1 MPYNISSQKPT
12 FDGRAGRDCFTIWE
26 RWQPACDSCG
36 RVESSLKE
44 RLMSCS
50 YCRVAKYCS
59 DKCQKHDWSAG
70 NGHKKACHL
79 FEVDRKL
86 SDAFIQ
92 SSKFRRVHDPKVSLS
107 EKVERWERLH
117 YHNIQWIMHAVFKD
131 NPELK
136 ETMHLGVFLKLVGN
150 GPEYDHRSFIIDKL
164 ALMPWADEKFSM
176 VMAGFC
182 SLPDGKMSSCH
193 STASYRTQEAA
204 LPPGFDL
211 HRFITHV
218 NRGIT
223 HFHGSFWPLPRGL
236 SDIAFEAAEPPRE
249 WLHYMLVHYD
259 SFVFVGPDRQG
270 FGVEKR
276 DGTQVPLYR
285 YYVRIWIGPRTHD
298 ESLSKLAKID
308 TAEFKKLLDDPKR
321 KVCMVVV
328 PAEEAF
334 A

>member
-44 RLMSCS
+44 RLMSCT
-50 YCRVAKYCS
+50 

-86 SDAFIQ
+86 SDALIQ

-117 YHNIQWIMHAVFKD
+117 YHNIWIMHAVFKD

-150 GPEYDHRSFIIDKL
+150 GPEYGHRSFIIDKL

-259 SFVFVGPDRQG
+259 GFVFVGPDRQG

-276 DGTQVPLYR
+276 DGTRVPLYR